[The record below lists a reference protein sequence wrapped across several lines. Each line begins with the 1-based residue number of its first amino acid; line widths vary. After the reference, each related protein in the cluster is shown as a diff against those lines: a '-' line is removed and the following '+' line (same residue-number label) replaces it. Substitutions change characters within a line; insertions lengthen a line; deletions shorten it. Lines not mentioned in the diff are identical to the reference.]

1 MANTSTYLAKSSFFE
16 SGRTYIADCV
26 KNVRRKYGLR
36 QVKYRKFKFVFFCEY
51 PRKQKSPIPE
61 VKDFN

>member
-26 KNVRRKYGLR
+26 KNVKRKYGLILA
-36 QVKYRKFKFVFFCEY
+36 KYRNFEFVFFCEY
-51 PRKQKSPIPE
+51 S
-61 VKDFN
+61 

>member
-26 KNVRRKYGLR
+26 KNVRRKYGLL
-36 QVKYRKFKFVFFCEY
+36 QVKCRNVEVVFFWEY
-51 PRKQKSPIPE
+51 S
-61 VKDFN
+61 